1 MYRQYSVSEFKEI
14 RGHDGRGYEATLCL
28 NGKPVAHIF
37 DDGRGGDIECDWVM
51 HDYKMYEQDLADAT
65 RQWFDTQEEDYDLSL
80 SWCCVEMFIG
90 HLCDEFVARKW
101 IRKKG
106 LTHIM
111 YQTETDDQW
120 YGVRRFHKVSNKAN
134 CAAEEIEVINM
145 LTKKYGNKLTRVAG
159 LRSRPDIPH
168 VSDAS

>member
-1 MYRQYSVSEFKEI
+1 MTSKYSVSKFKAI
-14 RGHDGRGYEATLCL
+14 NGHDGRGYEATLCF

-37 DDGRGGDIECDWVM
+37 DDGRGGDIDCDWIAGD
-51 HDYKMYEQDLADAT
+51 HKKQNDALTDAT
-65 RQWFDTQEEDYDLSL
+65 KQWFENHEEDYDPDL

-90 HLCDEFVARKW
+90 HLCDEFVAQQW

-106 LTHIM
+106 LKHIM
-111 YQTETDDQW
+111 YQTEISDQW

-168 VSDAS
+168 IPQ